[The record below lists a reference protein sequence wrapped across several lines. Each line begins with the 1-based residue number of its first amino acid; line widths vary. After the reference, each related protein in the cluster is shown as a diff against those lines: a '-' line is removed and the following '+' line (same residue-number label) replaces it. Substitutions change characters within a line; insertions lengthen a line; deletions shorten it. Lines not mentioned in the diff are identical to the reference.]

1 MRICIYGAGAIGGV
15 LGAKLALAGHDV
27 AMVARGAHLAAMREG
42 GCRLE
47 SGGETVTT
55 RPVCTDDPAELGPQD
70 YVVVTV
76 KAPALP
82 SVLPALAP
90 LLGPETAV
98 VTAMNGLP
106 WWFFDGL
113 GGPHDGRRLDCL
125 DPDGALA
132 AAVPSERIIGCVLH
146 IAASVPEP
154 GLIRHVADDRFLLGE
169 PSGEKTGR
177 ATRLAEAITEAG
189 LSGIQVDNIR
199 QEYWTKLLGNFNFGP
214 ISVLTGG
221 TNEQVAF
228 DPGIRKLCFT
238 TMEEAIDVGTK
249 LGLESGM
256 SPEERIDLGGSL
268 GAFKTSMLQDFERGR
283 PMEIDTIVRSV
294 VELGQIVDQPTPV
307 SEAVLALL
315 SQKARLAGLY

>member
-1 MRICIYGAGAIGGV
+1 MKVCIYGAGAIGGV
-15 LGAKLALAGHDV
+15 LGAKLSLAGHDV
-27 AMVARGAHLAAMREG
+27 ALVARGPHLAAMREG

-55 RPVCTDDPAELGPQD
+55 HPTCTDDPAELGPQD

-82 SVLPALAP
+82 AVLPGLAP

-113 GGPHDGRRLDCL
+113 GGPHEGRRLACL
-125 DPDGALA
+125 DPDGTLA
-132 AAVPSERIIGCVLH
+132 SAVPSSRIIGCVLH

-169 PSGEKTGR
+169 PSREKTER
-177 ATRLAEAITEAG
+177 TSKLATAITDAG
-189 LSGIQVDNIR
+189 LGGIEVDDIR

-221 TNEQVAF
+221 TNEQIAF
-228 DPGIRKLCFT
+228 DPEIRKLCFT
-238 TMEEAIDVGTK
+238 TMEEAVRVGEK

-256 SPEERIDLGGSL
+256 SPKERIDLGGSL
-268 GAFKTSMLQDFERGR
+268 GAFKTSMLQDFERNR